1 MICSGNVVSLQ
12 GTTYKVMHVVC
23 SVTCWLLPWIPV
35 GVVLGSKS
43 TSYLPWN
50 MRLCF
55 PLGSGGTGFFT
66 TTFITVVSQGV
77 GCTCLFFVVYKLFMV
92 IEKAGT
98 KVRPDYLD
106 RQSWSDWLILK
117 LPVCICSDNLV
128 PRFSPKGGREEAAWE
143 WGCTTQMIW
152 DIIVGDSTCLCFT
165 LLYLIW
171 FLCHVIRRKWSG
183 AVRLGYS

>member
-1 MICSGNVVSLQ
+1 MICSGNVVSLR

-117 LPVCICSDNLV
+117 LPVCICSDILV
-128 PRFSPKGGREEAAWE
+128 PRFSLPSVPWSEREREEERPWNE
-143 WGCTTQMIW
+143 YGCKP
-152 DIIVGDSTCLCFT
+152 S
-165 LLYLIW
+165 
-171 FLCHVIRRKWSG
+171 
-183 AVRLGYS
+183 YSSWIEDPQT